1 MKEIAKNIK
10 ERQFHK
16 VYLLTG
22 DEGYLIYRAGK
33 MLKDALVHPD
43 DEMNYT
49 RYEEEKIDLSQVADL
64 AATFPFF
71 SEKRL
76 IFFQQ
81 TNILKTGG
89 DEFLKILEQMP
100 ETTCMVICE
109 NEVDKRGKAY
119 KWIKKNG
126 YVAEFLKKNQRED
139 TLVKFVARIL
149 GEAKKKIR
157 QDDARYMVSI
167 IGDDMFRIRTETE
180 KLISYLGQEEIV
192 TRDAIDQII
201 SVQIQDKIFA
211 MVTALAQKNQ
221 REALAYYNDLILLRE
236 APMHILFLVI
246 RQYRILV
253 IIKSMQA
260 QYKSEAEIAK
270 AAGIPPFSI
279 KRYGSQLRLYSQ
291 DQLEDCLS
299 QAVKLEE
306 EIKTGILPDQIGLE
320 MLLIRLCM

>member
-10 ERQFHK
+10 DRQFHK

-49 RYEEEKIDLSQVADL
+49 RYEEGKIDLSQVADL
-64 AATFPFF
+64 ASTFPFF

-81 TNILKTGG
+81 TNILKTGKE
-89 DEFLKILEQMP
+89 EFLRILEQLP
-100 ETTCMVICE
+100 ESTCMIICDS
-109 NEVDKRGKAY
+109 EVDKRSRAY
-119 KWIKKNG
+119 QWIKKNG

-139 TLVKFVARIL
+139 TLVRFVARIL

-157 QDDARYMVSI
+157 EEDARYMVSL
-167 IGDDMFRIRTETE
+167 IGDDMFRISTETE
-180 KLISYLGQEEIV
+180 KLISYLGEEEIV
-192 TRDAIDQII
+192 TRDSIDRII

-211 MVTALAQKNQ
+211 MVTALARKDQ
-221 REALAYYNDLILLRE
+221 REALAYYKDLIVLRE
-236 APMHILFLVI
+236 PPMHILYLII
-246 RQYRILV
+246 RQYRILT

-260 QYKSEAEIAK
+260 GYKSEAEIAK
-270 AAGIPPFSI
+270 APGERINTKS
-279 KRYGSQLRLYSQ
+279 LH
-291 DQLEDCLS
+291 
-299 QAVKLEE
+299 
-306 EIKTGILPDQIGLE
+306 
-320 MLLIRLCM
+320 